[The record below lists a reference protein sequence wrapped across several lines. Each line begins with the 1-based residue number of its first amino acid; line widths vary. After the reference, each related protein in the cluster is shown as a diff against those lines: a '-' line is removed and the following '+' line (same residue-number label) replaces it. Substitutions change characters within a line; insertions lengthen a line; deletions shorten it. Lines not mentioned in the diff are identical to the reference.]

1 MKIRDKYK
9 VLNYAFDDYNRTFNH
24 NYQRRKFSKRLLL
37 DLLKENKHSSMC
49 EWSYCCYGLY
59 QNCWVDPYEE
69 GIWHLTQKDVDKI
82 LHDTICELSKT
93 CKRDGRLGI
102 YKEKDVTHVIVIAR
116 DLAKHNRDYLF
127 TFSNKEL

>member
-1 MKIRDKYK
+1 MKIKEKYK

-24 NYQRRKFSKRLLL
+24 NYQRRKFSKKLLL

-59 QNCWVDPYEE
+59 KNCWVDPYEE
-69 GIWHLTQKDVDKI
+69 GVWNLTQKDVDKI

-93 CKRDGRLGI
+93 CKRGNRLGV
-102 YKEKDVTHVIVIAR
+102 YKDKDVTHVVVIAR
-116 DLAKHNRDYLF
+116 DLARHCEDYLF
-127 TFSNKEL
+127 TFTNKEF